1 MHTFFGL
8 GVSVNFLMGG
18 FHWEDILYERKFLG
32 GGVNF
37 SGEIIR
43 WVNFLDFLY
52 NFFLSYFLFADL
64 ILHVEILRVI
74 VRGKFLPKLN
84 CL

>member
-1 MHTFFGL
+1 M
-8 GVSVNFLMGG
+8 
-18 FHWEDILYERKFLG
+18 
-32 GGVNF
+32 NF

-43 WVNFLDFLY
+43 WVNFLDSLY

-64 ILHVEILRVI
+64 ILNVEILRVI